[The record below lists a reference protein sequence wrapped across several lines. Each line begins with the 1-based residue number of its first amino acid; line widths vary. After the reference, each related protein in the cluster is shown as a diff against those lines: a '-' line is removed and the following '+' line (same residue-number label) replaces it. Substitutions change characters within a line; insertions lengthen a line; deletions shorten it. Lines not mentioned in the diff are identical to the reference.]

1 MSHFV
6 QSKGTWG
13 NFNFRDFLSIIP
25 LWQLRDLGHKTPK
38 SCEYTMKFDYS
49 PVAYTG
55 QFWIQ
60 GNRSPACTHCALHWV
75 NRSTR
80 WTFFPSLLHRS
91 LFTLATAEQI
101 FKKWNKSIFAS
112 DTESVKSGR
121 CYTSI
126 LIYSITIIQQR
137 VCKISFAAKKRF
149 VQQII
154 LNRQNYDKDNVN
166 GQRFIKRT
174 QCNAVFSKF

>member
-1 MSHFV
+1 MRSSVSVRWSLAARHCQRLFSKYLPPAAANPKNRLIVVTPCRELFLLYKGQKSISHER
-6 QSKGTWG
+6 T
-13 NFNFRDFLSIIP
+13 R
-25 LWQLRDLGHKTPK
+25 HHTP
-38 SCEYTMKFDYS
+38 
-49 PVAYTG
+49 
-55 QFWIQ
+55 
-60 GNRSPACTHCALHWV
+60 LHWV